1 MYYGVMVAMVCYC
14 IAVQTIDGKSNGPLH
29 TPSAGIFFIIFQLSI
44 VHTTYFL
51 YQFKQYDSR
60 IISQWSLI
68 FKMILT
74 AYITLVW
81 VFCLYKILSTG
92 QDIENIMVGKTDFT
106 VVLEWNAFLINL
118 LWIVS
123 YLPEWRKI
131 SITLEGTK

>member
-1 MYYGVMVAMVCYC
+1 
-14 IAVQTIDGKSNGPLH
+14 
-29 TPSAGIFFIIFQLSI
+29 
-44 VHTTYFL
+44 
-51 YQFKQYDSR
+51 
-60 IISQWSLI
+60 
-68 FKMILT
+68 MILT